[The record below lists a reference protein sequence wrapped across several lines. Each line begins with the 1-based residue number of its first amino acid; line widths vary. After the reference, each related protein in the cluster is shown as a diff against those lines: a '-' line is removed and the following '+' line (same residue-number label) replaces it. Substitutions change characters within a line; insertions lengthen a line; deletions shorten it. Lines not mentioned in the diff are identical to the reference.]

1 MSFIIPRVPIL
12 ISLSWLYHPS
22 FVLLVLS
29 FLSCLNCS
37 VLCST
42 LSFYRI
48 HDLVLRLTK
57 PNRYYW
63 GSRLI
68 GPALFQK
75 QTNTK
80 HKRRMSAH
88 THTNTQEQNNIYLP
102 LPTPSLMHTSRSNT
116 PSPTQSETNNQNV
129 RGGKTNVREGKRYVR
144 GMWMERNL
152 HKREKD
158 VSWPMAMT
166 VIKLLLGLSLHHLDT
181 DSLKLHI

>member
-1 MSFIIPRVPIL
+1 LLQIPVFYTICVSIKDVDEWVWMSFIIPRVPIL

-116 PSPTQSETNNQNV
+116 PSPTQSETNNQKCERRENKRKRRKKICKRNV
-129 RGGKTNVREGKRYVR
+129 NGKKR
-144 GMWMERNL
+144 
-152 HKREKD
+152 
-158 VSWPMAMT
+158 T
-166 VIKLLLGLSLHHLDT
+166 
-181 DSLKLHI
+181 